1 MTVLVE
7 RFPRWVESVELLPAS
22 ARFAAL
28 REAAEAIGGRLDR
41 TAVLDL
47 VTYAV
52 GGESDTAFAAVRAA
66 VSALDPSF
74 DPSASD
80 LEPHLVASAAVA
92 RALEN
97 DDLTAA
103 AVAGAVLSAEF
114 AGLYS
119 PVVELAQLARA
130 TQARRY
136 RGLRE
141 RGPVPRLE
149 LANLIN
155 TQPSFVAD
163 GWRSTEAVERL
174 AGTTKAL
181 AERLENVLTGLA
193 QHYELRLDAADEELD
208 VLWWAFGAHGD
219 YQGAGWTEDYGP
231 VAVLAAGRE
240 LADRHRFQAEI
251 PTTREILRRVLG
263 PYADAEFVLADVI
276 AAAGGGVELDGAPP
290 GPLFAILTTNAV
302 WAALRDEADWV
313 AAAGRLGVDAT
324 LRRRGDE
331 IAAQTLRELLLARA
345 LGG

>member
-28 REAAEAIGGRLDR
+28 REAAEAIGGKLDR
-41 TAVLDL
+41 AAVLDL

-52 GGESDTAFAAVRAA
+52 GRESDSAFAAVLAA

-74 DPSASD
+74 SPSASD

-103 AVAGAVLSAEF
+103 AVAAAVLSAEF
-114 AGLYS
+114 SGLYS

-130 TQARRY
+130 AQARRY

-141 RGPVPRLE
+141 HGPMPRLE
-149 LANLIN
+149 LAKIIK

-163 GWRSTEAVERL
+163 GWRSAEAVERL
-174 AGTTKAL
+174 AGATKAL
-181 AERLENVLTGLA
+181 AERLENVVTGLA
-193 QHYELRLDAADEELD
+193 QHYEMRLDAADEELD
-208 VLWWAFGAHGD
+208 VLWWAFGH
-219 YQGAGWTEDYGP
+219 QGAGWTEDYAP

-276 AAAGGGVELDGAPP
+276 AAAGGGVELDDAPP
-290 GPLFAILTTNAV
+290 GPLFAVLTSNAV

-324 LRRRGDE
+324 LTRRGDE
-331 IAAQTLRELLLARA
+331 IATQTVRELLLARA
-345 LGG
+345 LG

>member
-41 TAVLDL
+41 GAVLDM

-52 GGESDTAFAAVRAA
+52 GRESAAAFAAVRSA

-74 DPSASD
+74 NPSASD

-97 DDLTAA
+97 DDLTTAV
-103 AVAGAVLSAEF
+103 VAGAVLSAEF

-119 PVVELAQLARA
+119 PVAELTQLARA
-130 TQARRY
+130 AQARRF

-141 RGPVPRLE
+141 RGPMPRVE
-149 LANLIN
+149 LARIIR

-163 GWRSTEAVERL
+163 SWRSTEAVERL
-174 AGTTKAL
+174 AGATRAL
-181 AERLENVLTGLA
+181 AEQLESVLTGLG

-208 VLWWAFGAHGD
+208 VLWWAFGAHDGNR
-219 YQGAGWTEDYGP
+219 GADSTEADAP
-231 VAVLAAGRE
+231 TAVLAAGRE
-240 LADRHRFQAEI
+240 LADRHRFRAEI

-263 PYADAEFVLADVI
+263 PLAEVEFVLADVI
-276 AAAGGGVELDGAPP
+276 AAAAGSVELDDAPP
-290 GPLFAILTTNAV
+290 GPLFVILTSNAT
-302 WAALRDEADWV
+302 WAALRDQADWV
-313 AAAGRLGVDAT
+313 VAAGRLGADAT
-324 LRRRGDE
+324 IRRRGDE
-331 IAAQTLRELLLARA
+331 IAAQTVRELLLARA
-345 LGG
+345 LG